1 MPRRAYDPGRLG
13 PMSDTATI
21 VDDDRATVVDATRD
35 ADTLLVD
42 ADSLTRAT
50 GWALKPEGL
59 CRDDVCVPVR
69 DRDALVRSGRIDL
82 RRFAATLGRP
92 LALEPAAALA
102 VLGEGPDTVGA
113 QLASLTA
120 PPFTLPDLDGNPVA
134 LADFA
139 GRKRLLIAWASW

>member
-1 MPRRAYDPGRLG
+1 
-13 PMSDTATI
+13 MSDTAATI
-21 VDDDRATVVDATRD
+21 VDHDDVTVVHATRGD
-35 ADTLLVD
+35 DTLLID
-42 ADSLTRAT
+42 GDDLTRAT
-50 GWALKPEGL
+50 GWTLKPEGL
-59 CRDDVCVPVR
+59 CRDNVCVPVR
-69 DRDALVRSGRIDL
+69 DRDTLVRERRVDL
-82 RRFAATLGRP
+82 RAFAATLGRP

-102 VLGEGPDTVGA
+102 VLGEAPDTVGT

>member
-1 MPRRAYDPGRLG
+1 
-13 PMSDTATI
+13 MSDTTATI

-35 ADTLLVD
+35 DDTLLVEAHD
-42 ADSLTRAT
+42 LARAT
-50 GWALKPEGL
+50 GWTLKPEGL
-59 CRDDVCVPVR
+59 CRDDICVPVR
-69 DRDALVRSGRIDL
+69 DRDALVRDHRIDL
-82 RRFAATLGRP
+82 RDFAVALNRP

-102 VLGEGPDTVGA
+102 VLGEGSDTVGA